1 MTSRRRRIGGY
12 YTVGMR
18 SLGFALLLLI
28 SLSGKTEE
36 LPSWFAQS
44 LLVLPEEIADAARE
58 NKRVML
64 YFEQDGCPYCKR
76 MVEVTFRDPKVS
88 GRMQQRFVPI
98 ALNIWGDRE
107 VTTPDGKLMSEKQL
121 AAQLKV
127 QFTPTLVFFD
137 EKGGVA
143 VRVNGYYPPERF
155 LVALDAAAR
164 PGAGAEHAASVPHL
178 RKPRAK
184 PLALFFVAEKCAACD
199 ELKTTFRNDRVAKQL
214 AAFDLEQL
222 PLAGAQAKQLGVG
235 EAPTL
240 VLFDA
245 AGKEVL
251 RLEAYFRPFHVAGS
265 LEYVASGAYRTEPS
279 LQRFLQ
285 AKADRMR
292 RGGET
297 VDLWN

>member
-1 MTSRRRRIGGY
+1 
-12 YTVGMR
+12 
-18 SLGFALLLLI
+18 
-28 SLSGKTEE
+28 
-36 LPSWFAQS
+36 
-44 LLVLPEEIADAARE
+44 
-58 NKRVML
+58 
-64 YFEQDGCPYCKR
+64 
-76 MVEVTFRDPKVS
+76 VTFRDVRVS

-107 VTTPDGKLMSEKQL
+107 VTTPDGKTMSEKQL

-127 QFTPTLVFFD
+127 QFTPTLLFLD
-137 EKGGVA
+137 EKGGIA

-164 PGAGAEHAASVPHL
+164 PGAGAEYAASVPRA

-184 PLALFFVAEKCAACD
+184 PLALFFIAEKCPGCD
-199 ELKTTFRNDRVAKQL
+199 ELKSTFRDDRVAKQL

-245 AGKEVL
+245 AGQEVL

-285 AKADRMR
+285 SKADRMR